1 MVGYRSG
8 RLPAQLPVL
17 QPAAMKPKLK
27 KKKYENLMELFRF
40 VSPIFHQF
48 YIGLPHNTTT
58 EATTPVVEERRE
70 SEADNVYGTDT
81 DD

>member
-1 MVGYRSG
+1 MVAYKSG

-17 QPAAMKPKLK
+17 EPTGMKPKLK
-27 KKKYENLMELFRF
+27 KKKYENLMELLEF
-40 VSPIFHQF
+40 VPPIYHQF

-58 EATTPVVEERRE
+58 EATTPVVGEGGE
-70 SEADNVYGTDT
+70 SEAGNDTDT